1 MAFPFFKKKDKKAE
15 QKEQPKSAKGGSAS
29 GGKQKVSAKDKSVT
43 EGEKPQADAVKEDTV
58 PEVAEQTVK
67 QVQTESTNTG
77 KKAQN
82 FSSGVHYIVRPH
94 VTEKATA
101 LAEHSEYV
109 FVIAPNAT
117 KQEVQK
123 SVKQIYG
130 VDVERVRIVQVHSKK
145 MRLGR
150 IQGIKKGYKKA
161 IVKLKHGQKLD
172 ILPR

>member
-1 MAFPFFKKKDKKAE
+1 MAFPFFKKKDKE
-15 QKEQPKSAKGGSAS
+15 QKEQPT
-29 GGKQKVSAKDKSVT
+29 KQKVSVRDKSVT
-43 EGEKPQADAVKEDTV
+43 AGEKPQADSVKEDAV
-58 PEVAEQTVK
+58 PEVVEQTEE
-67 QVQTESTNTG
+67 QVQTASTTKG
-77 KKAQN
+77 KKAQT
-82 FSSGVHYIVRPH
+82 FSSGIHYIVRPH

-109 FVIAPNAT
+109 FVIAPYAT

-161 IVKLKHGQKLD
+161 IVKLKHGQTLD